1 MSNPTN
7 IIFPTLDLFLYDLK
21 DGLGEDETIIDS
33 RCKAFCEKI
42 FGDLDETTFN
52 EKHEQ
57 IKKHRYSEADGID
70 LLETRFRKFD
80 SPDDGYYYPRQFSD
94 TYALLVDYS
103 GKSNANNKSNDKP
116 QDINTKFFQKYKK
129 EIQNRISQKQDQNNQ
144 INSYESG
151 TIGQTWL
158 AWGKLEEYKSDKEV
172 EDIAQE
178 LYTQIPSNYKWNND
192 LIGKGELF
200 GGKIFELWYHPEIL
214 NLTGKDFW
222 DKFRTESHHV
232 LIWLFPENISAADMR
247 NQVQNIYQDFIR
259 LFHYRHKIVWAY
271 YQSRFLKA
279 NLKQKSIEIQDSINT
294 ARSLQ
299 TKLNTGKLD
308 LNQLQQ
314 TLANTLVSL
323 SDYTIE
329 LNYLDDQI
337 RTIKT
342 NLENYQYRLGKIS
355 SEHQS
360 SNLSCLE
367 EFSQSEIYAKKYLRQ
382 AETDYANLIPGLTVA
397 QNLSNSLQGIIQL
410 EQTKSDVRSREAERK
425 LDNTIALVGVGLA
438 ISGLTASV
446 ATQYLPKPQQT
457 YPQGYDISIASVMLS
472 PAFVLSFIVS
482 APFLLA
488 LIYRF
493 LRR

>member
-1 MSNPTN
+1 MSNSTN

-21 DGLGEDETIIDS
+21 DGLGEDETMIDS
-33 RCKAFCEKI
+33 RSKAFCEKV
-42 FGDLDETTFN
+42 FGDLDEKTFN
-52 EKHEQ
+52 EKYEQ
-57 IKKHRYSEADGID
+57 IKKHRYSESDGIN
-70 LLETRFRKFD
+70 LLETRFRLFD

-103 GKSNANNKSNDKP
+103 GKSNANRKSDDKP
-116 QDINTKFFQKYKK
+116 QNINDKFFQKYKK
-129 EIQNRISQKQDQNNQ
+129 EIQNRISQKQDKNNQ
-144 INSYESG
+144 LQCYESG

-158 AWGKLEEYKSDKEV
+158 AWGKLEEKKSDKEV

-178 LYTQIPSNYKWNND
+178 LYTQIPSNYKWDND

-232 LIWLFPENISAADMR
+232 LIWLFPENISVADMR
-247 NQVQNIYQDFIR
+247 SHFKTISQDFIR

-279 NLKQKSIEIQDSINT
+279 NLKQESIEIQYSIHT
-294 ARSLQ
+294 ARKLQ
-299 TKLNTGKLD
+299 AQLNTGKLD

-323 SDYTIE
+323 SDYTIQ

-342 NLENYQYRLGKIS
+342 NLENYQYRLGKIR
-355 SEHQS
+355 SEHQA

-382 AETDYANLIPGLTVA
+382 AETDYANLIPGLTVV
-397 QNLSNSLQGIIQL
+397 QNLSDTLQGIIQL
-410 EQTKSDVRSREAERK
+410 EQTKSDRLKLATERK

-472 PAFVLSFIVS
+472 PAFVLSFVVS

-493 LRR
+493 VRR

>member
-1 MSNPTN
+1 
-7 IIFPTLDLFLYDLK
+7 
-21 DGLGEDETIIDS
+21 
-33 RCKAFCEKI
+33 
-42 FGDLDETTFN
+42 
-52 EKHEQ
+52 
-57 IKKHRYSEADGID
+57 
-70 LLETRFRKFD
+70 
-80 SPDDGYYYPRQFSD
+80 
-94 TYALLVDYS
+94 
-103 GKSNANNKSNDKP
+103 
-116 QDINTKFFQKYKK
+116 
-129 EIQNRISQKQDQNNQ
+129 
-144 INSYESG
+144 
-151 TIGQTWL
+151 
-158 AWGKLEEYKSDKEV
+158 
-172 EDIAQE
+172 
-178 LYTQIPSNYKWNND
+178 
-192 LIGKGELF
+192 ELF

-232 LIWLFPENISAADMR
+232 LIWLFPENISASDMR
-247 NQVQNIYQDFIR
+247 KQVQTIYQDFMR

-271 YQSRFLKA
+271 YQSRFLKT
-279 NLKQKSIEIQDSINT
+279 NLKQEFIEIQDSINT
-294 ARSLQ
+294 ARNLQ
-299 TKLNTGKLD
+299 AELNTGKLD

-342 NLENYQYRLGKIS
+342 NLENYQYRLGKITRES
-355 SEHQS
+355 QP

-367 EFSQSEIYAKKYLRQ
+367 KFSQSEIYAKKYLRQ
-382 AETDYANLIPGLTVA
+382 AETDYANLIPGLTVV
-397 QNLSNSLQGIIQL
+397 QNLSNTLQGIIQL
-410 EQTKSDVRSREAERK
+410 EQTKSDRLKLATERQ

-446 ATQYLPKPQQT
+446 ATQYLPKPQQV
-457 YPQGYDISIASVMLS
+457 YPKGYDLSIVSVMLS
-472 PAFVLSFIVS
+472 PAFVLSLIVS

>member
-7 IIFPTLDLFLYDLK
+7 LIFPTLDLFLYDLK

-42 FGDLDETTFN
+42 FGDLDEKTFN
-52 EKHEQ
+52 EKYAQ

-70 LLETRFRKFD
+70 LLETRFRTFD
-80 SPDDGYYYPRQFSD
+80 SPFDGYYYPRQFSD
-94 TYALLVDYS
+94 TYALLFDYS
-103 GKSNANNKSNDKP
+103 GKLNANGKSDDKP
-116 QDINTKFFQKYKK
+116 QDINDKFFQKYKK
-129 EIQNRISQKQDQNNQ
+129 EIQNLISQKQDKNNQ

-158 AWGKLEEYKSDKEV
+158 ALGKLEAKKSDKET

-178 LYTQIPSNYKWNND
+178 IYTQIASNYNWDND

-200 GGKIFELWYHPEIL
+200 GGKIFELWYQPEIL
-214 NLTGKDFW
+214 DLTGKDFW

-232 LIWLFPENISAADMR
+232 LIWLFPENISASDMR
-247 NQVQNIYQDFIR
+247 KQVQTIYQDFIR

-271 YQSRFLKA
+271 YQSRFLKTS
-279 NLKQKSIEIQDSINT
+279 LKKEFVEIQESINT
-294 ARSLQ
+294 ARKLQ
-299 TKLNTGKLD
+299 TQLSTGELNLTE
-308 LNQLQQ
+308 LQT
-314 TLANTLVSL
+314 TLANTLISL

-355 SEHQS
+355 SEYQAS
-360 SNLSCLE
+360 LSFLE

-382 AETDYANLIPGLTVA
+382 AETDYANLIPGLTVV
-397 QNLSNSLQGIIQL
+397 QNLSDTLQGIIKL
-410 EQTKSDVRSREAERK
+410 EQTKSDRLKLATERK

-472 PAFVLSFIVS
+472 PAFVLSLIVS

>member
-21 DGLGEDETIIDS
+21 DGLGEDDEVIDD
-33 RCKAFCEKI
+33 RCKTFCKRI
-42 FGDLDETTFN
+42 FGDLDEKAFN
-52 EKHEQ
+52 QKYAQ
-57 IKKHRYSEADGID
+57 LKQYLYSEADGVD

-80 SPDDGYYYPRQFSD
+80 SPFDGYYYPRQFGD

-103 GKSNANNKSNDKP
+103 GKLDAKGKSNDKP
-116 QDINTKFFQKYKK
+116 QDINSNIFQDYKK
-129 EIQNRISQKQDQNNQ
+129 EIQNRISHQQTKV
-144 INSYESG
+144 ESG

-158 AWGKLEEYKSDKEV
+158 AWGKLNENKSDDEIEK
-172 EDIAQE
+172 IAQE
-178 LYTQIPSNYKWNND
+178 IYTQVAINYDWDKD
-192 LIGKGELF
+192 FIGKSDLL
-200 GGKIFELWYHPEIL
+200 GGTIFELWYHPEIL

-232 LIWLFPENISAADMR
+232 LIWLFPENISAPDMR
-247 NQVQNIYQDFIR
+247 KQVQTIYQNFIR
-259 LFHYRHKIVWAY
+259 LFQYRHKVVWAY
-271 YQSRFLKA
+271 YQSRYLKT
-279 NLKQKSIEIQDSINT
+279 NLKQEFIEIQASINT
-294 ARSLQ
+294 AQKLQ
-299 TKLNTGKLD
+299 AQLNKNKLNLT
-308 LNQLQQ
+308 NLQK
-314 TLANTLVSL
+314 TLTNTLVSL
-323 SDYTIE
+323 SDYTIQ

-342 NLENYQYRLGKIS
+342 NLENYEYRLKKIS
-355 SEHQS
+355 QEHQA
-360 SNLSCLE
+360 SNLTSLQ
-367 EFSQSEIYAKKYLRQ
+367 EFSQSEIYAKKYLQQ
-382 AETDYANLIPGLTVA
+382 AETDYANLNPGLTVV
-397 QNLSNSLQGIIQL
+397 QNLSNTLQGIIQL
-410 EQTKSDVRSREAERK
+410 EQTKSDRK
-425 LDNTIALVGVGLA
+425 LDNTIGLVGVGLA

>member
-1 MSNPTN
+1 MVN
-7 IIFPTLDLFLYDLK
+7 L
-21 DGLGEDETIIDS
+21 TIS
-33 RCKAFCEKI
+33 HKI
-42 FGDLDETTFN
+42 LTISFFIN
-52 EKHEQ
+52 
-57 IKKHRYSEADGID
+57 IKKKLKIEF
-70 LLETRFRKFD
+70 LK
-80 SPDDGYYYPRQFSD
+80 
-94 TYALLVDYS
+94 
-103 GKSNANNKSNDKP
+103 NKIKL
-116 QDINTKFFQKYKK
+116 IKL
-129 EIQNRISQKQDQNNQ
+129 
-144 INSYESG
+144 NSYESG

-158 AWGKLEEYKSDKEV
+158 AWGKLEENKSDTEV
-172 EDIAQE
+172 EDIAKE
-178 LYTQIPSNYKWNND
+178 IYTQIASNYKWDND

-232 LIWLFPENISAADMR
+232 LIWLFPENISASEMR
-247 NQVQNIYQDFIR
+247 KQVQTIYQDFIR

-279 NLKQKSIEIQDSINT
+279 NLKQESIEIQESINT
-294 ARSLQ
+294 ARKLQ
-299 TKLNTGKLD
+299 TQLNTGKLD

-397 QNLSNSLQGIIQL
+397 QNLSDTLQGIIQL
-410 EQTKSDVRSREAERK
+410 RTNKERS
-425 LDNTIALVGVGLA
+425 
-438 ISGLTASV
+438 
-446 ATQYLPKPQQT
+446 PQ
-457 YPQGYDISIASVMLS
+457 ACN
-472 PAFVLSFIVS
+472 
-482 APFLLA
+482 
-488 LIYRF
+488 
-493 LRR
+493 

>member
-7 IIFPTLDLFLYDLK
+7 LIFPTLDLFLYDLK
-21 DGLGEDETIIDS
+21 DSLGEDETIIDS
-33 RCKAFCEKI
+33 RSKAFCEKI
-42 FGDLDETTFN
+42 FGDLDEKTFN
-52 EKHEQ
+52 EKYVQ

-70 LLETRFRKFD
+70 LLETRFRTFD
-80 SPDDGYYYPRQFSD
+80 SPHDGYLYPRQFSD

-103 GKSNANNKSNDKP
+103 GKLDANAKSNDKP
-116 QDINTKFFQKYKK
+116 QDINNKFFHKYKE
-129 EIQNRISQKQDQNNQ
+129 EIKNRISQKHDKNNQ

-158 AWGKLEEYKSDKEV
+158 AWGKLEENKSDTEI

-178 LYTQIPSNYKWNND
+178 IYTQIASNYNWDKD
-192 LIGKGELF
+192 LIGKDELF

-232 LIWLFPENISAADMR
+232 LIWLFPENISAPDMR
-247 NQVQNIYQDFIR
+247 KQVQTIYQDFIR

-279 NLKQKSIEIQDSINT
+279 NLKQESIEIQDSINT
-294 ARSLQ
+294 ARKLQ
-299 TKLNTGKLD
+299 TQLNIGKLD

-397 QNLSNSLQGIIQL
+397 QNLSNTLQGIIQL
-410 EQTKSDVRSREAERK
+410 EQTKSDRLKLATERK

-446 ATQYLPKPQQT
+446 ATQYLPKPQQG
-457 YPQGYDISIASVMLS
+457 YPQGYDFSIASVMLS

>member
-1 MSNPTN
+1 MSNSTN

-42 FGDLDETTFN
+42 FGDLDENTFN
-52 EKHEQ
+52 EKYAQ
-57 IKKHRYSEADGID
+57 IKKNRYSEADGID
-70 LLETRFRKFD
+70 LLETRFREFD
-80 SPDDGYYYPRQFSD
+80 SPDDGYYYPRQFGD
-94 TYALLVDYS
+94 TYALLIDYS
-103 GKSNANNKSNDKP
+103 GKLNANNKSDDKP
-116 QDINTKFFQKYKK
+116 QDINDKFFQKYKE
-129 EIQNRISQKQDQNNQ
+129 EIINRISQKQDKNNQ
-144 INSYESG
+144 LQSYESG

-158 AWGKLEEYKSDKEV
+158 AWGKLEENKSDTEI
-172 EDIAQE
+172 EDIAKE
-178 LYTQIPSNYKWNND
+178 LYTQIASNYNWDND

-214 NLTGKDFW
+214 NLTGKYFW
-222 DKFRTESHHV
+222 DKFRTERHHV
-232 LIWLFPENISAADMR
+232 LIWLFPENISASDMR
-247 NQVQNIYQDFIR
+247 SHFKTISQDFIR
-259 LFHYRHKIVWAY
+259 LFQYRHKIVWAY

-279 NLKQKSIEIQDSINT
+279 NLKQESIEIQDSINT
-294 ARSLQ
+294 ALNLQ

-342 NLENYQYRLGKIS
+342 NFDNYQYRLGKIS
-355 SEHQS
+355 QKHQA
-360 SNLSCLE
+360 SNLSCLK

-397 QNLSNSLQGIIQL
+397 QNLSDTLQGIIQL
-410 EQTKSDVRSREAERK
+410 ETNKERS
-425 LDNTIALVGVGLA
+425 
-438 ISGLTASV
+438 
-446 ATQYLPKPQQT
+446 PQ
-457 YPQGYDISIASVMLS
+457 ACN
-472 PAFVLSFIVS
+472 
-482 APFLLA
+482 
-488 LIYRF
+488 
-493 LRR
+493 